1 MGTETFSAILWCW
14 RDLETDA
21 FQLRV
26 VRVDT
31 GEEVHLK
38 DGSFLLRISMDADA
52 SVLRCFVRHIAS
64 GREVY
69 VQSGLRLR
77 EFVKACLLKDAE
89 SLSEFTTPVG
99 SEEDV
104 GGSESKS
111 GPESAPPDEAGEG
124 ANQ

>member
-1 MGTETFSAILWCW
+1 MSGETFSAILWCW
-14 RDLETDA
+14 HNLQTDA

-38 DGSFLLRISMDADA
+38 DGSFLLRISMDADVP
-52 SVLRCFVRHIAS
+52 VLRCFVRHIAS

-77 EFVKACLLKDAE
+77 EFVKACLLNSDE
-89 SLSEFTTPVG
+89 PDS
-99 SEEDV
+99 
-104 GGSESKS
+104 S
-111 GPESAPPDEAGEG
+111 GPGTTNDLT
-124 ANQ
+124 